1 MVLYSELRLKLI
13 RISSSIDPPY
23 PVQGGLFHKE
33 AIMLLR
39 RFYIQENEKG
49 MWRTSVT
56 VMKSLLT
63 KSLTAPKPRPKKH
76 RELKT
81 DFEKEVSLTSSKH

>member
-1 MVLYSELRLKLI
+1 MTGSGEPVAFYHYMPSPFLPSRGPTLYDLELIHTSR
-13 RISSSIDPPY
+13 SIDPPY

-49 MWRTSVT
+49 R
-56 VMKSLLT
+56 
-63 KSLTAPKPRPKKH
+63 
-76 RELKT
+76 
-81 DFEKEVSLTSSKH
+81 